1 MDVQIN
7 KRATMARPKR
17 KPLPLSGELR
27 AVNLEL
33 VERHYL
39 NKTKPP
45 YIILV
50 ISDTPDLVLQ
60 DICKRLQNVE
70 SHIVLS
76 KTLAKDP
83 EAFHRVKIQAD
94 CIFMDHAIGAIKP
107 IYKQK
112 MFNAVFRTLRYRGL
126 LVTTQ
131 RESFKENNT
140 GFVPTFMQEAS
151 SPFPTAVHPSSPTA
165 LRNLLYNA
173 GFEPIYETA
182 RWLQFS
188 AYACVKGSSKGVRHA

>member
-1 MDVQIN
+1 MDFQIN

-17 KPLPLSGELR
+17 GPLSLSGELR

-39 NKTKPP
+39 KKTKPP

-70 SHIVLS
+70 SHVVLN
-76 KTLAKDP
+76 KTLARDP
-83 EAFHRVKIQAD
+83 EAFQSVKVQAD
-94 CIFMDHAIGAIKP
+94 CIFMDHAISVVKP

-112 MFNAVFRTLRYRGL
+112 MFNAVFRNLRYRGL

-140 GFVPTFMQEAS
+140 GFVPTFMQEAA
-151 SPFPTAVHPSSPTA
+151 PFPIAAHPSNPTVM
-165 LRNLLYNA
+165 RNLLYNA